1 MRIDTEELMVALHEK
16 GIDVDITLKD
26 TRYTVGLSDIENKT
40 SVGIASGETVE
51 SALAQI
57 IVKLAENKALLTKL
71 MPQPDGLSIL

>member
-26 TRYTVGLSDIENKT
+26 ARYIVGLSDIENKT

-57 IVKLAENKALLTKL
+57 IVKLAENKTLLTKL

>member
-26 TRYTVGLSDIENKT
+26 ARYIVGLSDIENKT